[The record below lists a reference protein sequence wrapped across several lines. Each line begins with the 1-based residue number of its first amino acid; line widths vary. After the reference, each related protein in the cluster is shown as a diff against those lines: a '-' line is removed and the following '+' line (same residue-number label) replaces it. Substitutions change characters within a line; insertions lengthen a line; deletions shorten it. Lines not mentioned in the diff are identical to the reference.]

1 MCSAPGPRAPLD
13 EVTVPPQDR
22 ERVGGRLRGHYR
34 HWRHVGNKTV
44 RRWVREGVTFDFN
57 NDPPAPRPAFDSAG
71 RISDPVRFAA
81 TRETVLKY
89 HKIGAL
95 ELVPTSEQGKGTYLT
110 FFPVEKKTPGE
121 WRGCLDARPVNEA
134 LKHEHFKMEG
144 LLTAR
149 QLIRRDDWM
158 TTLDIT
164 EAYPHLLIV
173 PEQRQF
179 FRLVWEGVHY
189 QYRALCFGVAPAP
202 RIFTKILR
210 PVIQRLR
217 AAGIRCVPY
226 LDDILILASSR
237 EQSIKQSQ
245 LAVDLLVRLGF
256 LISPKSCLDP
266 SRTREFLGMT
276 IDSHRLELRVPR
288 EKIRKFR
295 QVVRQSLRLDDQ
307 HRLTLRQL
315 AGVIGKIQAMAP
327 AVSPARLWS
336 RHLLFAKN
344 RALASSGSPR
354 TAWNNVVRL
363 SADSRIE
370 LEKWVNLLEHW
381 NGKSF
386 LPPKTRHV
394 VTTDASSFGW
404 GGWMGKEDVQG
415 FWTRAEAKRSSN
427 KRELH
432 TTVLVV
438 QALRRKLQGSVVEI
452 RTDNLTTMAYINH
465 QGGRDPA
472 LTELVRPLWDW
483 ALQTR
488 TTLCATY
495 IPGKINDRADKLSRR
510 KRDRTDWMLHR
521 NLFSRL
527 SRQCGPFT
535 LDLFATR
542 LNAQVARYVS
552 RFPDPGSVSVDAF
565 RQDLRK
571 ERAYANPP
579 FNLITRLLA
588 MVKRQRARLTVVLPA
603 WEAQPWWPLLAEMLV
618 APPIRLP
625 HGLDTFLP
633 GHLGNELPMGAPR
646 WTAIAATIS
655 GAPSATA
662 AFQSRWLELC
672 RRNGVPSPPTQAT
685 PRRGDVGSIFVR
697 GVGSIPFAD
706 LN

>member
-1 MCSAPGPRAPLD
+1 MCCVQAPRAPLSD
-13 EVTVPPQDR
+13 VVVPPQDR
-22 ERVGGRLRGHYR
+22 NQVGGRLQRHYR
-34 HWRHVGNKTV
+34 QWRPIGNKVV
-44 RRWVREGVTFDFN
+44 RRWIREGVKFDFTS
-57 NDPPAPRPAFDSAG
+57 DPPAHRPAYDSADS
-71 RISDPVRFAA
+71 ISDPVRFTA

-89 HKIGAL
+89 VKIGAL
-95 ELVPTSEQGKGTYLT
+95 EPVPTAEQGKGTYLT

-134 LKHEHFKMEG
+134 LVHEHFKMEG

-164 EAYPHLLIV
+164 EAYPHLLIH
-173 PEQRQF
+173 PEQRQY
-179 FRLVWEGVHY
+179 FRLVWEGIHY

-210 PVIQRLR
+210 PVIQKLR
-217 AAGIRCVPY
+217 AAGVRCVPY
-226 LDDILILASSR
+226 LDDILILAATR
-237 EQSIKQSQ
+237 EESIRQSQ

-256 LISPKSCLDP
+256 LISPKSCLIP
-266 SRTREFLGMT
+266 ARSREFLGMS

-288 EKIRKFR
+288 EKMRKFR

-315 AGVIGKIQAMAP
+315 AGVIGKIQAMSP

-344 RALASSGSPR
+344 RALASSTDRR
-354 TAWNNVVRL
+354 TAWNKTVRL
-363 SADSRIE
+363 SADSRTE
-370 LEKWVNLLEHW
+370 LEKWEHLLEQW

-386 LPPKTRHV
+386 LPPKARHV

-432 TTVLVV
+432 TPVMVV
-438 QALRRKLQGSVVEI
+438 QALRHKLCGSTVEV

-483 ALQTR
+483 ALRTR
-488 TTLCATY
+488 TTLFATY
-495 IPGKINDRADKLSRR
+495 IPGKVNDRADKLSRR
-510 KRDRTDWMLHR
+510 KRDRTDWMLNKH
-521 NLFSRL
+521 LFSRL

-542 LNAQVARYVS
+542 LNAQVKRYVS
-552 RFPDPGSVSVDAF
+552 RFPDPGAMSVDAF

-579 FNLITRLLA
+579 FNLVTRLLA
-588 MVKRQRARLTVVLPA
+588 MVKRQRATITVVLPA
-603 WEAQPWWPLLAEMLV
+603 WEAQPWWPLLAEMLI
-618 APPIRLP
+618 APPVRLP
-625 HGLDTFLP
+625 HRLDTFLP
-633 GHLGNELPMGAPR
+633 GHLGHELPMGAPR

-655 GAPSATA
+655 GAPSSVA
-662 AFQSRWLELC
+662 AFRMKWRQRWPAS
-672 RRNGVPSPPTQAT
+672 GPTRAPAMVTQ
-685 PRRGDVGSIFVR
+685 PRGAVGSITVH
-697 GVGSIPFAD
+697 GLGSIPFVD

>member
-1 MCSAPGPRAPLD
+1 MPAMTAIAFDDIDAINAQASDEYGEWGDEVVVTQEMINQFADLTGDHQWIHVDVERDAVDLYVDPRVRGRGRDQSGGLGSLGRSRPAVTRSVETKDVTTETSGPRELTLRAAGFGSFPRGA
-13 EVTVPPQDR
+13 VFGRFAFQTAADR
-22 ERVGGRLRGHYR
+22 EVFASLTNDLRRGAY
-34 HWRHVGNKTV
+34 K
-44 RRWVREGVTFDFN
+44 
-57 NDPPAPRPAFDSAG
+57 SA
-71 RISDPVRFAA
+71 D
-81 TRETVLKY
+81 
-89 HKIGAL
+89 
-95 ELVPTSEQGKGTYLT
+95 
-110 FFPVEKKTPGE
+110 
-121 WRGCLDARPVNEA
+121 
-134 LKHEHFKMEG
+134 
-144 LLTAR
+144 
-149 QLIRRDDWM
+149 
-158 TTLDIT
+158 
-164 EAYPHLLIV
+164 
-173 PEQRQF
+173 
-179 FRLVWEGVHY
+179 HY

-404 GGWMGKEDVQG
+404 GGWMGKENVQG

-685 PRRGDVGSIFVR
+685 PLRGAVGSIFVR

>member
-1 MCSAPGPRAPLD
+1 
-13 EVTVPPQDR
+13 
-22 ERVGGRLRGHYR
+22 
-34 HWRHVGNKTV
+34 
-44 RRWVREGVTFDFN
+44 
-57 NDPPAPRPAFDSAG
+57 
-71 RISDPVRFAA
+71 
-81 TRETVLKY
+81 
-89 HKIGAL
+89 
-95 ELVPTSEQGKGTYLT
+95 
-110 FFPVEKKTPGE
+110 
-121 WRGCLDARPVNEA
+121 
-134 LKHEHFKMEG
+134 
-144 LLTAR
+144 
-149 QLIRRDDWM
+149 
-158 TTLDIT
+158 
-164 EAYPHLLIV
+164 
-173 PEQRQF
+173 
-179 FRLVWEGVHY
+179 
-189 QYRALCFGVAPAP
+189 
-202 RIFTKILR
+202 
-210 PVIQRLR
+210 
-217 AAGIRCVPY
+217 
-226 LDDILILASSR
+226 
-237 EQSIKQSQ
+237 
-245 LAVDLLVRLGF
+245 
-256 LISPKSCLDP
+256 
-266 SRTREFLGMT
+266 
-276 IDSHRLELRVPR
+276 
-288 EKIRKFR
+288 
-295 QVVRQSLRLDDQ
+295 
-307 HRLTLRQL
+307 L

-344 RALASSGSPR
+344 RALASSSSPR
-354 TAWNNVVRL
+354 TAWNNFVRL

-370 LEKWVNLLEHW
+370 LEKWMTLLEQW

-386 LPPKTRHV
+386 LPPRTRHV

-404 GGWMGKEDVQG
+404 GGWMGKKDVQG
-415 FWTRAEAKRSSN
+415 FWTHAEAKRSSN

-438 QALRRKLQGSVVEI
+438 QALRKELQGSVVEI

-495 IPGKINDRADKLSRR
+495 IPGKVNDRADKLSRR

-588 MVKRQRARLTVVLPA
+588 MVKRQRTRLTVVLPA
-603 WEAQPWWPLLAEMLV
+603 WEAQPWWPLLAEMLI

-662 AFQSRWLELC
+662 AFRSRWLELC
-672 RRNGVPSPPTQAT
+672 RRNGVPSPPSRAT
-685 PRRGDVGSIFVR
+685 PLRGDVGSIFVR
-697 GVGSIPFAD
+697 GTGSIPFVD

>member
-1 MCSAPGPRAPLD
+1 
-13 EVTVPPQDR
+13 
-22 ERVGGRLRGHYR
+22 
-34 HWRHVGNKTV
+34 
-44 RRWVREGVTFDFN
+44 
-57 NDPPAPRPAFDSAG
+57 
-71 RISDPVRFAA
+71 
-81 TRETVLKY
+81 
-89 HKIGAL
+89 
-95 ELVPTSEQGKGTYLT
+95 
-110 FFPVEKKTPGE
+110 
-121 WRGCLDARPVNEA
+121 
-134 LKHEHFKMEG
+134 
-144 LLTAR
+144 
-149 QLIRRDDWM
+149 M

-164 EAYPHLLIV
+164 EAYPHLLIA

-394 VTTDASSFGW
+394 
-404 GGWMGKEDVQG
+404 
-415 FWTRAEAKRSSN
+415 
-427 KRELH
+427 
-432 TTVLVV
+432 
-438 QALRRKLQGSVVEI
+438 SVIHV
-452 RTDNLTTMAYINH
+452 
-465 QGGRDPA
+465 
-472 LTELVRPLWDW
+472 
-483 ALQTR
+483 
-488 TTLCATY
+488 
-495 IPGKINDRADKLSRR
+495 
-510 KRDRTDWMLHR
+510 
-521 NLFSRL
+521 
-527 SRQCGPFT
+527 
-535 LDLFATR
+535 
-542 LNAQVARYVS
+542 
-552 RFPDPGSVSVDAF
+552 
-565 RQDLRK
+565 
-571 ERAYANPP
+571 
-579 FNLITRLLA
+579 
-588 MVKRQRARLTVVLPA
+588 
-603 WEAQPWWPLLAEMLV
+603 
-618 APPIRLP
+618 
-625 HGLDTFLP
+625 
-633 GHLGNELPMGAPR
+633 
-646 WTAIAATIS
+646 
-655 GAPSATA
+655 
-662 AFQSRWLELC
+662 
-672 RRNGVPSPPTQAT
+672 
-685 PRRGDVGSIFVR
+685 
-697 GVGSIPFAD
+697 
-706 LN
+706 

>member
-226 LDDILILASSR
+226 LDDILILAS
-237 EQSIKQSQ
+237 
-245 LAVDLLVRLGF
+245 
-256 LISPKSCLDP
+256 
-266 SRTREFLGMT
+266 
-276 IDSHRLELRVPR
+276 
-288 EKIRKFR
+288 
-295 QVVRQSLRLDDQ
+295 
-307 HRLTLRQL
+307 
-315 AGVIGKIQAMAP
+315 
-327 AVSPARLWS
+327 
-336 RHLLFAKN
+336 
-344 RALASSGSPR
+344 
-354 TAWNNVVRL
+354 
-363 SADSRIE
+363 
-370 LEKWVNLLEHW
+370 
-381 NGKSF
+381 
-386 LPPKTRHV
+386 
-394 VTTDASSFGW
+394 
-404 GGWMGKEDVQG
+404 
-415 FWTRAEAKRSSN
+415 
-427 KRELH
+427 
-432 TTVLVV
+432 
-438 QALRRKLQGSVVEI
+438 
-452 RTDNLTTMAYINH
+452 
-465 QGGRDPA
+465 
-472 LTELVRPLWDW
+472 
-483 ALQTR
+483 
-488 TTLCATY
+488 
-495 IPGKINDRADKLSRR
+495 
-510 KRDRTDWMLHR
+510 
-521 NLFSRL
+521 
-527 SRQCGPFT
+527 
-535 LDLFATR
+535 
-542 LNAQVARYVS
+542 
-552 RFPDPGSVSVDAF
+552 
-565 RQDLRK
+565 
-571 ERAYANPP
+571 
-579 FNLITRLLA
+579 
-588 MVKRQRARLTVVLPA
+588 
-603 WEAQPWWPLLAEMLV
+603 
-618 APPIRLP
+618 
-625 HGLDTFLP
+625 
-633 GHLGNELPMGAPR
+633 
-646 WTAIAATIS
+646 
-655 GAPSATA
+655 
-662 AFQSRWLELC
+662 
-672 RRNGVPSPPTQAT
+672 
-685 PRRGDVGSIFVR
+685 
-697 GVGSIPFAD
+697 
-706 LN
+706 

>member
-1 MCSAPGPRAPLD
+1 MSF
-13 EVTVPPQDR
+13 
-22 ERVGGRLRGHYR
+22 Y
-34 HWRHVGNKTV
+34 
-44 RRWVREGVTFDFN
+44 
-57 NDPPAPRPAFDSAG
+57 
-71 RISDPVRFAA
+71 
-81 TRETVLKY
+81 
-89 HKIGAL
+89 
-95 ELVPTSEQGKGTYLT
+95 
-110 FFPVEKKTPGE
+110 
-121 WRGCLDARPVNEA
+121 
-134 LKHEHFKMEG
+134 
-144 LLTAR
+144 
-149 QLIRRDDWM
+149 
-158 TTLDIT
+158 
-164 EAYPHLLIV
+164 
-173 PEQRQF
+173 
-179 FRLVWEGVHY
+179 
-189 QYRALCFGVAPAP
+189 
-202 RIFTKILR
+202 
-210 PVIQRLR
+210 
-217 AAGIRCVPY
+217 
-226 LDDILILASSR
+226 
-237 EQSIKQSQ
+237 
-245 LAVDLLVRLGF
+245 
-256 LISPKSCLDP
+256 
-266 SRTREFLGMT
+266 
-276 IDSHRLELRVPR
+276 SHRLELRVPR

-307 HRLTLRQL
+307 RRLTLRQL

-344 RALASSGSPR
+344 RALACSGRSR
-354 TAWNNVVRL
+354 TAWNNFVRL
-363 SADSRIE
+363 SADARTE
-370 LEKWVNLLEHW
+370 LEKWVHLLEQW

-386 LPPKTRHV
+386 LPPKVRHV
-394 VTTDASSFGW
+394 VTTDASRLGW
-404 GGWMGKEDVQG
+404 GGWLGKKDVQG
-415 FWTRAEAKRSSN
+415 FWTRAEAQRSSN

-438 QALRRKLQGSVVEI
+438 MALRRELQGSVVEI

-472 LTELVRPLWDW
+472 LTALVRPLWDW
-483 ALQTR
+483 ALRTR

-495 IPGKINDRADKLSRR
+495 IPGKKNDRADKLSRR
-510 KRDRTDWMLHR
+510 RRDRTDWMLHR
-521 NLFSRL
+521 SLFQRL

-618 APPIRLP
+618 APPIRFP

-633 GHLGNELPMGAPR
+633 GHLGNELPMGPPR

-662 AFQSRWLELC
+662 VFRNRWRELC
-672 RRNGVPSPPTQAT
+672 RRNGAPSPPSRDTL
-685 PRRGDVGSIFVR
+685 RRGDVGSIFVH
-697 GVGSIPFAD
+697 GAGLIPFVD